1 MRKLS
6 KLTLHGAG
14 KVPQDMFASENIL
27 ISTMAVLLAFGLK
40 HALRPSLRILSLQ
53 TDPTPQVSK
62 NFSRHT
68 PNMPKPSIGCMGNLE
83 SFW

>member
-14 KVPQDMFASENIL
+14 KVSQDIAPGNIL
-27 ISTMAVLLAFGLK
+27 ISTMAVLLALLLK

-53 TDPTPQVSK
+53 TDPNPQVSK

-68 PNMPKPSIGCMGNLE
+68 PNMPSPR
-83 SFW
+83 